1 MNIQLESIFVDLEFA
16 DGGYSLVIY
25 NTNPDVDDNTQRHI
39 SEMIT
44 TLEFD
49 SEKAMLDAVRIAL
62 AGKVYNEFACKYF
75 SFSTVYKDLT
85 GIAKA
90 TEITM

>member
-25 NTNPDVDDNTQRHI
+25 NTNPEADDNSQRHI

-44 TLEFD
+44 GLEFD
-49 SEKAMLDAVRIAL
+49 SEKAMLDAVRSAL

-85 GIAKA
+85 GIPKA

>member
-1 MNIQLESIFVDLEFA
+1 MNILLESIFVDLEFA

-25 NTNPDVDDNTQRHI
+25 NTNPDIDDNTQRHI

-75 SFSTVYKDLT
+75 SFSTVYKDLS

-90 TEITM
+90 SEITM

>member
-1 MNIQLESIFVDLEFA
+1 MNILLESIFVDLEFA

-25 NTNPDVDDNTQRHI
+25 NLNPDADDNSQRHI

-44 TLEFD
+44 TLGFD
-49 SEKAMLDAVRIAL
+49 TEKAMLDAVRIAL

-75 SFSTVYKDLT
+75 SFSTVYKDLN
-85 GIAKA
+85 GISNI

>member
-1 MNIQLESIFVDLEFA
+1 MNIQLESIFLDLEFA
-16 DGGYSLVIY
+16 DGGYSLVIF

-62 AGKVYNEFACKYF
+62 AGKVYNEFSCKYY
-75 SFSTVYKDLT
+75 SFSTVYKDLN
-85 GIAKA
+85 GISNI